1 MRPPP
6 PQLGPP
12 RKPARAWGGLS
23 SLSPWAPF
31 PTSTSHDHSA
41 MSANLPGEKEASR
54 WAGRSLFPAVR
65 GCPGASVHPRCLFPT
80 EVQLFSSWAD
90 RGPLIR

>member
-41 MSANLPGEKEASR
+41 MSANLPGDKEASR
-54 WAGRSLFPAVR
+54 WAGPSLFPAVR
-65 GCPGASVHPRCLFPT
+65 GVLGPPFTPAACFPPKCSCFPR
-80 EVQLFSSWAD
+80 
-90 RGPLIR
+90 GLIEAP